1 MAKDNAVIIKR
12 DTKENW
18 QKSKYIPK
26 QNVIIII
33 MDNSDGTVSLMVGD
47 GITNVN
53 LLPDLLKS
61 KAMLGG
67 AVVDEGMLIL

>member
-26 QNVIIII
+26 QNVIII

-61 KAMLGG
+61 KAALDR
-67 AVVDEGMLIL
+67 AVVDEDILIL

>member
-18 QKSKYIPK
+18 QRSKYIPK
-26 QNVIIII
+26 QNVIII
-33 MDNSDGTVSLMVGD
+33 MDNNDGTVSLMVGD

-61 KAMLGG
+61 KTSLDG
-67 AVVDEGMLIL
+67 AVVDEDILIL

>member
-18 QKSKYIPK
+18 QKSKYIPNK
-26 QNVIIII
+26 NVIII
-33 MDNSDGTVSLMVGD
+33 MDNNDGTVSLMIGD
-47 GITNVN
+47 GVTNVN

-61 KAMLGG
+61 KASLDR
-67 AVVDEGMLIL
+67 AVVDEDILIL

>member
-1 MAKDNAVIIKR
+1 MAKDNAVIIRR

-18 QKSKYIPK
+18 QKSKYIPNK
-26 QNVIIII
+26 NVIII
-33 MDNSDGTVSLMVGD
+33 MDNNDGTVSLMIGD

-61 KAMLGG
+61 KASLDR
-67 AVVDEGMLIL
+67 AVVDEDILIL

>member
-18 QKSKYIPK
+18 QKSKYIPNK
-26 QNVIIII
+26 NVIII
-33 MDNSDGTVSLMVGD
+33 MDNNDGTVSLMIGD

-61 KAMLGG
+61 KASLDR
-67 AVVDEGMLIL
+67 AVVDEDILIL

>member
-26 QNVIIII
+26 QNVIII

-61 KAMLGG
+61 KAILDG
-67 AVVDEGMLIL
+67 AVVDEDILIL

>member
-18 QKSKYIPK
+18 QKSKYIPNK
-26 QNVIIII
+26 NVIII
-33 MDNSDGTVSLMVGD
+33 MDNNDGTVSLMIGD

-61 KAMLGG
+61 KATLDR
-67 AVVDEGMLIL
+67 AIVDEDILVL

>member
-18 QKSKYIPK
+18 QRSKYIPK
-26 QNVIIII
+26 QNVIII

-61 KAMLGG
+61 KTSLGG
-67 AVVDEGMLIL
+67 AVVDEDILIL

>member
-26 QNVIIII
+26 QNVIII

-47 GITNVN
+47 GTTNVN

-61 KAMLGG
+61 KATLDG
-67 AVVDEGMLIL
+67 AVVDEDILIL

>member
-26 QNVIIII
+26 QNVIII
-33 MDNSDGTVSLMVGD
+33 MDNSDGTVSLMIGD

-61 KAMLGG
+61 KATLDG
-67 AVVDEGMLIL
+67 AVVDEDILIL